1 MHALRQIAPRRATRV
16 STLSV
21 AIVGRTL
28 LAVLAFSVLTFQ
40 VLAQEARV
48 PAQEARPAGATLRL
62 RGDVTA
68 RGDVLTLG
76 DLIEGAAPETAQR
89 PLFRAPALGATGT
102 IQARRIADAVAGLG
116 LGPVETGGRVQVSVQ
131 RAARRVTQPEIEAAL
146 KRALESG
153 YGVDPRNLA
162 IRLDGEAPTLLA
174 PLDLNGQAV
183 ALDLSYDPRS
193 RRIAGLITLGERQAS
208 LRASGQVMEIREVAV
223 LGRSLNRGETI
234 NAVDLNLERRPRE
247 ATPSDA
253 QGSLGDLAGQVA
265 QRSLSAGA
273 ILRSGDLAPPDLV
286 ARGEAVTILFD
297 SPGLNL
303 SLRGLANEAGRLG
316 AIITVTNPVSKKIL
330 SATVT
335 GPGRVSVGPAPLV
348 RQASAAL
355 DGSALQR

>member
-1 MHALRQIAPRRATRV
+1 MHALRQITPRRRTQVA
-16 STLSV
+16 TLSV

-28 LAVLAFSVLTFQ
+28 LAVLAFSILTFQ
-40 VLAQEARV
+40 VLAQEVRSGA
-48 PAQEARPAGATLRL
+48 ATLRL

-76 DLIEGAAPETAQR
+76 DLVEGAAPEAAQR
-89 PLFRAPALGATGT
+89 ALFRAPALGATGT

-153 YGVDPRNLA
+153 YGVDGRNLA

-183 ALDLSYDPRS
+183 ALDLSYDSRS

-208 LRASGQVMEIREVAV
+208 LRVSGQVVEIREVAI

-234 NAVDLNLERRPRE
+234 NAADLTLERRPRE

-253 QGSLGDLAGQVA
+253 QGAIGDLAGQVA
-265 QRSLSAGA
+265 QRGLSAGA

-303 SLRGLANEAGRLG
+303 SLRGQANESGRLG
-316 AIITVTNPVSKKIL
+316 AMITVTNPVSKKIL

-355 DGSALQR
+355 DGPALQR